1 MPAQLLALPSK
12 KESIVTKTLMYPLRL
27 EPIYQYRLWG
37 GRRLANMLS
46 APLPAGPVGEAWVL
60 SDRDDHASLVAN
72 GVCKGQ
78 TIGQLLEQ
86 FPEQLLGRLAERF
99 RRFPLLLKLLDARET
114 LSVQVHPA
122 DSQTHF
128 LPMGESGKTEAWV
141 VLQTGKESR
150 IYAGLNPGTTSNDLR
165 LALTKGT
172 LREYL
177 RCLEPK
183 PGDAVFIP
191 AGTVHTLSDVVV
203 FEIQENS
210 DVTFRLYDWDR
221 IDPETAEPR
230 PLQVDRAFACID
242 FDETAAGLTTPILES
257 TAHVRR
263 EKLLQCDHFCLWR
276 LRGQSPFTVGAEDVP
291 RVLVCIDGTGQ
302 IVHGG
307 VTHAV
312 GKGDVFLLPAEIG
325 VCAFQPRGGVTLLE
339 IAIPEPEVQ
348 NLEKTDRI

>member
-1 MPAQLLALPSK
+1 MSAQLLALPSK
-12 KESIVTKTLMYPLRL
+12 KESNARKTLMYPLRL

-37 GRRLANMLS
+37 GRRLANLLNK
-46 APLPAGPVGEAWVL
+46 PLPHGPVGEAWVL
-60 SDRDDHASLVAN
+60 SDRDDHASQVAN
-72 GVCKGQ
+72 GTCKGQ
-78 TIGQLLEQ
+78 TIGELMTE
-86 FPEQLLGRLAERF
+86 FPEQLMGKLAQRF
-99 RRFPLLLKLLDARET
+99 PRFPLLLKFLDAREM
-114 LSVQVHPA
+114 LSVQVHPS
-122 DSQTHF
+122 DLQTQL

-150 IYAGLNPGTTSNDLR
+150 IYAGLKPGTTTSDLR

-172 LREYL
+172 LPDYL
-177 RCLEPK
+177 RRLEPK
-183 PGDAVFIP
+183 VGDAVFIP
-191 AGTVHTLSDVVV
+191 AGTVHTLGDVVV

-221 IDPETAEPR
+221 VDPETAEQR

-242 FDETAAGLTTPILES
+242 FNESSAGLTTPILES
-257 TAHVRR
+257 TAHVTR
-263 EKLLQCDHFCLWR
+263 EKLFQCDHFRLWR

-291 RVLVCIDGTGQ
+291 RVLVCIDGKGQ

-312 GKGDVFLLPAEIG
+312 GKGDLFLLPAEIG

-339 IAIPEPEVQ
+339 IEIPE
-348 NLEKTDRI
+348 LEPQEL